1 VPAPLAALVLRLLSK
16 DPGRRPA
23 SAGQLA
29 VEAAV
34 LRDRL
39 AAGSAVPG
47 GATRV
52 LPLPAAA
59 TTSPDPGS
67 PHLPPRRTAAP
78 VPSYMHRRAVRLA
91 AVVLTVLA
99 LGLGLSA
106 LGQDPVDVPST
117 DTQQPAG
124 PALVQVSAEQW
135 LGQPAAVA
143 RDGLAAQGLVPRL
156 IEDGAGRPVG
166 TVSGVD
172 PVGDLAAGTTVV
184 LHVVPAPPPEP
195 VREPEGDRR
204 EAPKNENSGG
214 DKKGGKRR

>member
-1 VPAPLAALVLRLLSK
+1 T
-16 DPGRRPA
+16 
-23 SAGQLA
+23 
-29 VEAAV
+29 
-34 LRDRL
+34 
-39 AAGSAVPG
+39 
-47 GATRV
+47 AT
-52 LPLPAAA
+52 
-59 TTSPDPGS
+59 TTSPDPGR

-78 VPSYMHRRAVRLA
+78 VPSHMHRRAVRLA
-91 AVVLTVLA
+91 AVVLAVLA

-106 LGQDPVDVPST
+106 LGQDPVDAPST
-117 DTQQPAG
+117 DTEQQPAEQ
-124 PALVQVSAEQW
+124 PAEPATVQVSAEQW

-195 VREPEGDRR
+195 VRQPEGDRR
-204 EAPKNENSGG
+204 EAPKNENRDN